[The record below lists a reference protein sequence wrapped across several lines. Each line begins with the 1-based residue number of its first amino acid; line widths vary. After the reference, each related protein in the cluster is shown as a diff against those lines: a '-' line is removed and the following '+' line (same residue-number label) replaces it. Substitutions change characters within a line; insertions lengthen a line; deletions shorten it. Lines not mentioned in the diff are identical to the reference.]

1 MWFLL
6 ILAGLFN
13 VIFPR
18 AAWFLEIGWK
28 IKDSEPSEGAL
39 ILHRVIGVILCIV
52 GIFNI

>member
-6 ILAGLFN
+6 ILAGLFSI
-13 VIFPR
+13 IFPR

-39 ILHRVIGVILCIV
+39 ILHRAIGVILCIV